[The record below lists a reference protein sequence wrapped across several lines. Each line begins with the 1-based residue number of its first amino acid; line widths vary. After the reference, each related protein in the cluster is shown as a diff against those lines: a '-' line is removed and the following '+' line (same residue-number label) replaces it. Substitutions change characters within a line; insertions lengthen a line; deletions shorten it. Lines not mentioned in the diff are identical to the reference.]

1 MNQEK
6 HTILIFKFKTAMLKS
21 SLFDYSNAYIL
32 VKGNITV
39 NNTATDGAAAF
50 NTVKKVIFKNYASF
64 TNCMSEINNTEV
76 DNAKDIDIV
85 MPMYNFIEYSQLDN
99 YQKTSGSLWQR
110 CKDIPAVNDNGN
122 IVEFNETNATGS
134 FILKQK

>member
-1 MNQEK
+1 MMNQEK
-6 HTILIFKFKTAMLKS
+6 HTILIFKFKTKMLKS

-64 TNCMSEINNTEV
+64 TNCISEINHTEV

-85 MPMYNFIEYSQLDN
+85 MPMHNFIEYSDN
-99 YQKTSGSLWQR
+99 YPKTSGSLWQH

-122 IVEFNETNATGS
+122 IVEFNDTNATDS

>member
-6 HTILIFKFKTAMLKS
+6 HTILIFKFKTKMFKS

-64 TNCMSEINNTEV
+64 TNCISEINHTEV

-85 MPMYNFIEYSQLDN
+85 MPMHNFIEYSDN
-99 YQKTSGSLWQR
+99 YPKASGSLWQH

-122 IVEFNETNATGS
+122 IVEFNDTNATDS

>member
-1 MNQEK
+1 MMNQEK
-6 HTILIFKFKTAMLKS
+6 HTILIFKFKTKMLKS

-64 TNCMSEINNTEV
+64 TNCISEINHTEV

-85 MPMYNFIEYSQLDN
+85 MPKHNFIEYSDN
-99 YQKTSGSLWQR
+99 YPKTSGSLWQH

-122 IVEFNETNATGS
+122 IVEFNDTNATDS

>member
-6 HTILIFKFKTAMLKS
+6 QTILIFKFKTKMLKS

-64 TNCMSEINNTEV
+64 TNCISEINHTEV

-85 MPMYNFIEYSQLDN
+85 MPMHNFIEYSDN
-99 YQKTSGSLWQR
+99 YPKTSGSLWQH

-122 IVEFNETNATGS
+122 IVEFNDTNATDS